1 MSLRWKLALSLAL
14 VGAFVATVFGFTAYA
29 LTRTRLLTEVDRSL
43 AQSTAV
49 VIERSRNP
57 RQPGIGPL
65 DRGNLLELYGVQRLN
80 RVGDVVGD
88 TGISDIPVN
97 QTDVEIARVG
107 NGVQLRTA
115 DLERARVR
123 IRTTGTA
130 GGGALMVARSLE
142 ETDRVLANLAVR
154 LVLSVLLATLGAAF
168 IGWLVAW
175 RMTGPLTRL
184 TQAAEHVAVTDDL
197 DAPVPDTGRDEVG
210 RLGQAF
216 RNMLTS
222 LRSAR
227 ASQRRLIQDASH
239 ELKTPLTSIRTN
251 TAVLRKYPDIDAP
264 SRDRILEDLNLEVE
278 ELVALVDELVEVALE
293 GRSDEMP
300 AELDL
305 GVLVQR
311 VATRIERRTGH
322 SVQVTAQASPVIGQG
337 GQLERAVSNLL
348 VNATKF
354 DQTATPIEV
363 RVLPGRVEVRD
374 HGPGIPAADRARV
387 FERFYRSDAAR
398 SAPGSGLGL
407 AIVRDVARAHGGD
420 VFLGDAPGGG
430 AIVGFQIP
438 VAPSA

>member
-14 VGAFVATVFGFTAYA
+14 LGAFIATVFGFTAYA

-43 AQSTAV
+43 AQSTSIVAD
-49 VIERSRNP
+49 RTRNP
-57 RQPGIGPL
+57 RQPGLGPL

-80 RVGDVVGD
+80 RGGEVVLD
-88 TGISDIPVN
+88 AGISDLPID
-97 QTDVEIARVG
+97 QDDIAIARAG
-107 NGVQLRTA
+107 RGVHLRTA
-115 DLERARVR
+115 DLESARVR
-123 IRTTGTA
+123 IRTTGTN

-142 ETDRVLANLAVR
+142 ETDRVLDTLAGR
-154 LVLSVLLATLGAAF
+154 LILSVLLTMFGAAVL
-168 IGWLVAW
+168 GWLVAW
-175 RMTGPLTRL
+175 RMTTPLTRL
-184 TQAAEHVAVTDDL
+184 TQAAEHVAATDDL
-197 DAPVPDTGRDEVG
+197 DATVPDAGRDEVG
-210 RLGQAF
+210 RLGHAF
-216 RNMLTS
+216 RNMLAA

-278 ELVALVDELVEVALE
+278 ELVSLVDELVEVALE

-300 AELDL
+300 VELDL
-305 GVLVQR
+305 AVLVQR
-311 VATRIERRTGH
+311 VASRIERRTGH
-322 SVQVTAQASPVIGQG
+322 EIHVVAQASPVVGQT

-348 VNATKF
+348 LNAAKF
-354 DQTATPIEV
+354 DQSSTPIEV
-363 RVLPGRVEVRD
+363 QVVPGRIAVRD

-438 VAPSA
+438 SANG